1 MEPLI
6 KIVLIEPEIPHNT
19 GNIIRLAQ
27 TLMLNYLYTT
37 FRVYIRC
44 KNLRRASLDY
54 FDLSD
59 VYVHDDFDDFLREN
73 NSKIYLTDTKAK
85 KNYVDC
91 DFNSDDSYV
100 FGSESSGINQSILD
114 DFDEDSKIFIPVF
127 PNVRSINICN
137 SVSIIA

>member
-1 MEPLI
+1 M
-6 KIVLIEPEIPHNT
+6 K
-19 GNIIRLAQ
+19 
-27 TLMLNYLYTT
+27 
-37 FRVYIRC
+37 
-44 KNLRRASLDY
+44 
-54 FDLSD
+54 
-59 VYVHDDFDDFLREN
+59 EN

-114 DFDEDSKIFIPVF
+114 DFDEDNKIFIPMF

-137 SVSIIA
+137 SVSIIAYENLRQNNFSF